1 MHNSPDAM
9 RIIESGGEVCGP
21 HRVLPGR
28 LSVSRALGD
37 AHAKITKFGGNP
49 NVLTATPDI
58 KHFTIQENH
67 DFIAITSDGIF
78 DKMTNSEVISDIWN
92 CGIVESKLNDLDPHI
107 LAGVIA

>member
-1 MHNSPDAM
+1 MLACSGPSAETMSEAAVVAGISHSLGLDLAYLIY
-9 RIIESGGEVCGP
+9 II
-21 HRVLPGR
+21 
-28 LSVSRALGD
+28 SV
-37 AHAKITKFGGNP
+37 
-49 NVLTATPDI
+49 
-58 KHFTIQENH
+58 QENH